1 MIATKSDPRPALS
14 LIIPILNE
22 GSKIAD
28 DIRSAAEFCHGYGIT
43 TEIIIADDGSTDD
56 GINIARETESHLPE
70 DINLVI
76 LENRE
81 HRGKGAAVRSGVL
94 EAQGEIIMF
103 ADSGGNVAW
112 EFLMA
117 GLDLIRNGAC
127 QIAHGSRKLPKSNI
141 LKRQSLLRRLLS
153 IGFQRLS
160 HAILP
165 LPEDLTDT
173 QCGFKL
179 YTKDAAETLYR
190 NCVLEGFLFDLE
202 IILSARNAGFVIV
215 EFPIDWAW
223 DKDSRLRYGRS
234 TYLVLKELVFLFK
247 TFGRSR
253 G

>member
-1 MIATKSDPRPALS
+1 MIAAKSEPRPALS

-22 GSKIAD
+22 ESKIAA
-28 DIRSAAEFCHGYGIT
+28 DIRSAAEFCQGHGIT
-43 TEIIIADDGSTDD
+43 TEIIIADDGSTDA
-56 GINIARETESHLPE
+56 GVNIARETENQLPE
-70 DINLVI
+70 DISLVI
-76 LENRE
+76 LENRV

-94 EAQGEIIMF
+94 AAQGEIVMF
-103 ADSGGNVAW
+103 ADSGANVAW
-112 EFLMA
+112 EFLVA
-117 GLDLIRNGAC
+117 GLDLIRNGTC
-127 QIAHGSRKLPKSNI
+127 QIAHGSRKLPASNI
-141 LKRQSLLRRLLS
+141 SKQSLLRRFLS
-153 IGFQRLS
+153 NAFQRLS

-165 LPEDLTDT
+165 LPADLTDT

-179 YTKDAAETLYR
+179 YTRDAAETLYR

>member
-1 MIATKSDPRPALS
+1 MIAAKSEHRPALS

-22 GSKIAD
+22 GSKIAA
-28 DIRSAAEFCHGYGIT
+28 DIRSAAEFCQGYGIT
-43 TEIIIADDGSTDD
+43 TEIIIADDGSTDA
-56 GINIARETESHLPE
+56 GINIARETEDHLPE
-70 DINLVI
+70 DISLVI
-76 LENRE
+76 LENRV

-94 EAQGEIIMF
+94 AAQGEIIMF

-112 EFLMA
+112 EFLVA
-117 GLDLIRNGAC
+117 GLDLIRNGTC
-127 QIAHGSRKLPKSNI
+127 QIAHGSRKLPASNI
-141 LKRQSLLRRLLS
+141 SKQSLLRRFLS
-153 IGFQRLS
+153 NAFQRLS

-165 LPEDLTDT
+165 LPGDLTDT

-179 YTKDAAETLYR
+179 YTRDAAETLYR